1 MTISRQIHLKRRPSG
16 LPTPEHF
23 ELAEVELP
31 EPGAGEVQV
40 RNDWMTVDP
49 YMRCVMEPSKSY
61 IEPYA
66 IGAPPGGG
74 AIGRVLASGSDRFR
88 PGDVVISDLG
98 WREAFNAPA
107 ESLRHLDSRGLPA
120 EAFLGVAGVP
130 GMTAW
135 AGMLK
140 VAKVTAD
147 DVVFV
152 SGAAGAVGS
161 VACQIGKIA
170 GAKVIGSAGGPEKAK
185 FLREIGCDAAID
197 YKAEPDLLAA
207 LNRVAPEGISLFF
220 DNVGGATLDAA
231 LLAARPHARF
241 ALCGIISQYNQGQP
255 SAVTRLM
262 EAIAKRVH
270 LLGFGVYD
278 YFDQTEQFVSDIKAW
293 LASGQLVNRETID
306 QGIESAP
313 AAFLKL
319 FTGKSFG
326 KMLVKLS

>member
-1 MTISRQIHLKRRPSG
+1 MTTSRQIHLKSRPAG
-16 LPTPEHF
+16 LPTAEHF
-23 ELAEVELP
+23 ELATVELP

-40 RNDWMTVDP
+40 RNEWMTVDP
-49 YMRCVMEPSKSY
+49 YMRCVMEPAKSY
-61 IEPYA
+61 IAPYA

-74 AIGRVLASGSDRFR
+74 AIGKVVSSTVADFA
-88 PGDVVISDLG
+88 PGDVVMSDLA

-107 ESLRHLDSRGLPA
+107 AQLRKLDSRGLPV

-140 VAKVTAD
+140 VAKVRAD
-147 DVVFV
+147 DVVYV

-161 VACQIGKIA
+161 VACQIAKIA
-170 GAKVIGSAGGPEKAK
+170 GAKVVGSAGGPEKMA
-185 FLREIGCDAAID
+185 FLREIGCDEVID
-197 YKAEPDLLAA
+197 YKAEPDLAAA
-207 LNRVAPEGISLFF
+207 LKQRAPDGITLFF
-220 DNVGGATLDAA
+220 DNVGGATLDAV
-231 LLAARPHARF
+231 LAVARPHARF
-241 ALCGIISQYNQGQP
+241 ALCGIVSQYNEGKP
-255 SAVTRLM
+255 YGVTRLM
-262 EAIAKRVH
+262 DAIAKRIH

-278 YFDQTEQFVSDIKAW
+278 YFDETDRFVADVKGW
-293 LASGQLVNRETID
+293 LEDGRMVNRETVD